1 LSNSKVDYFFIGFPK
16 SGSTTFYYLLK
27 EHPEIFAPEIKEP
40 KFFCT
45 DINRQIKNNLRD
57 NYFQLINS
65 EEEYANL
72 FRSGENNIKGDFNP
86 FNIFSEDAPRNI
98 YKYNP
103 KAKILISVREPVSF
117 LRSFHYQS
125 LYRLIEDEPDFL
137 KALSLEKN
145 RRANKNIPKYCH
157 YPFFLCYSS
166 LIEYKKYIKR
176 CVDIFPR
183 ENIKIILFDDI
194 VKNEIKIYREILQF
208 INAKNLDFV
217 PSNPDRN
224 PSHAL
229 RFAWLRKVLFT
240 PSIQKWLHTIIP
252 LRLMPVGAKV
262 SKTIFKKNQK
272 KPFISNEDI
281 KLLKTQYKSAV
292 YELDEYLT
300 KENLFDRDLIAT
312 WGYSQI

>member
-1 LSNSKVDYFFIGFPK
+1 LSNSKVDFFFIGFPK

-27 EHPEIFAPEIKEP
+27 EHPDIFAPEIKEP

-45 DINRQIKNNLRD
+45 DINRQLKNNLGK

-65 EEEYANL
+65 EDEYAYL
-72 FRSGENNIKGDFNP
+72 FNNADNKIKGDFNP

-98 YKYNP
+98 LKYNP
-103 KAKILISVREPVSF
+103 HAKILISIREPVSF
-117 LRSFHYQS
+117 LRSFHFQS

-145 RRANKNIPKYCH
+145 RRANKNIPKYCN
-157 YPFFLCYSS
+157 YPFFLYYSS
-166 LIEYKKYIKR
+166 LIDYKKYISR
-176 CVDIFPR
+176 FFDAFPL
-183 ENIKIILFDDI
+183 ENIKIFLFDDI
-194 VKNEIKIYREILQF
+194 VKNEIGIYKDILHF
-208 INAKNLDFV
+208 LNVKNLDYE
-217 PSNPDRN
+217 PTKPDRN

-240 PSIQKWLHTIIP
+240 PSIQKWLHTVIP

-262 SKTIFKKNQK
+262 SKMIFKKNQK
-272 KPFISNEDI
+272 KPFVSNEDI

-292 YELDEYLT
+292 YELEDFLT
-300 KENLFDRDLIAT
+300 KENLLDRDLIDT